1 MTSTNIVSESM
12 HFSSSDKLHDVNSN
26 PEIKGS
32 DDFSYNS
39 PVLNKIKDTLQDL
52 YIQIKQLFD
61 KLFSGSQSDKA
72 REIINSDKMATNI
85 AEMKRKASELTASAT
100 VKNAWGQIGGALGG
114 VTSKGVGLCVPKAR
128 VFTDMF
134 SEASTSI
141 IPASVAMDANS
152 LTREASSMEISA
164 GYATSV
170 KDSYMKNSNATENM
184 AKYRQ
189 LSVELD
195 RMLTEL
201 HGALGNAMT
210 MK

>member
-1 MTSTNIVSESM
+1 MNSTINLTESISSQSFIQLSDIDTS
-12 HFSSSDKLHDVNSN
+12 L
-26 PEIKGS
+26 EIKG
-32 DDFSYNS
+32 DETGSYNS
-39 PVLNKIKDTLQDL
+39 PALNKIKDTLQDL

-85 AEMKRKASELTASAT
+85 AEMKRKASELTSSAT
-100 VKNAWGQIGGALGG
+100 IKNAWGQIGGALGG

-152 LTREASSMEISA
+152 LTREAGSMEITA
-164 GYATSV
+164 GYATTV
-170 KDSYMKNSNATENM
+170 KESYMKNSNATENM

-189 LSVELD
+189 LSVELE

-201 HGALGNAMT
+201 HGSLANAMV

>member
-1 MTSTNIVSESM
+1 MNNTINSTESIYSVLLIKQTDID
-12 HFSSSDKLHDVNSN
+12 SSV
-26 PEIKGS
+26 EMKGNEAG
-32 DDFSYNS
+32 SYNS
-39 PVLNKIKDTLQDL
+39 PALNKIKDSLQEL

-61 KLFSGSQSDKA
+61 KLFSGSQNDKA

-85 AEMKRKASELTASAT
+85 AEIKRKASELTSSAT
-100 VKNAWGQIGGALGG
+100 FKNAWGQIGGALGG

-152 LTREASSMEISA
+152 LTREANSMEITA

-170 KDSYMKNSNATENM
+170 KESYMKNSNATENM

-201 HGALGNAMT
+201 HGALANAMV